1 MVSRGLER
9 YTITGVYLCPVA
21 YDVSTD
27 YIIGHFPLPLPAP
40 STESE
45 YELYRKVSQMSEEE
59 LVGLFKRL
67 KEEKANLEDITA

>member
-1 MVSRGLER
+1 MVSRVLER

-27 YIIGHFPLPLPAP
+27 YIIGHFPLPLPVS

-67 KEEKANLEDITA
+67 KEEKENLEDTTA